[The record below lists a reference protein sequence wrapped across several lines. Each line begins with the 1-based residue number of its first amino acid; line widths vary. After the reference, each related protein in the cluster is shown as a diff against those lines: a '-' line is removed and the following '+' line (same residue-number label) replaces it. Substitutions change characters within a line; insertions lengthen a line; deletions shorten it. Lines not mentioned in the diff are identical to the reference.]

1 MANCFVGLSYSYLC
15 RNILKLENRSR
26 ETRAAAPGLLAPGG
40 GQQEQASP
48 HSHQGSS
55 LPPCA
60 FFPEGAPSHPQ
71 GCDTWEGSDTW
82 EESIRHRH
90 PGFHTF
96 IVKL

>member
-1 MANCFVGLSYSYLC
+1 MADCFVVLSYSYAC
-15 RNILKLENRSR
+15 GNILKLENRSG
-26 ETRAAAPGLLAPGG
+26 ETRAATPELPAPGG
-40 GQQEQASP
+40 GQQEQISS

-60 FFPEGAPSHPQ
+60 FFPEDAPGHPQ
-71 GCDTWEGSDTW
+71 GCDTWE
-82 EESIRHRH
+82 ESVRHRH